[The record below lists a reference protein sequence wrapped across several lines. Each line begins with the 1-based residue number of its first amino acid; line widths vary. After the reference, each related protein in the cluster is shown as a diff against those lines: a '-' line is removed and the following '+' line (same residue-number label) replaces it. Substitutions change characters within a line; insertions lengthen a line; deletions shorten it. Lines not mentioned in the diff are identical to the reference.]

1 LLGNRSSGR
10 LFVRLVLELLCS
22 DSPGDL
28 QKKQANKAD
37 RGAGS
42 MPRMLSS
49 VAGLGL
55 LMIGA
60 SYYNV
65 HAARLQDTGAAARGA
80 QAAAIPAAP
89 TAAEQRALLDKYCV
103 TCHNQ
108 RAKVAGLTLDAVDIE
123 HLGESPETWE
133 KVAHMLRTGAMP
145 PTGRPRPE
153 PAAAATLVTFLEDG
167 LDKAAAAA
175 PNAGRIPPHRLNRT
189 EYANAVRD
197 LLSVDIPATLLPPDN
212 SILGFD
218 NIAGALTVS
227 PMLLERYMTVA
238 RQVSRL
244 AVGDTTM
251 MVAPVTYNIDSSLR
265 QTDRATEDLP
275 FGARGVTVRHTFPL
289 DGEYVVQVRLKR
301 TQNEYI
307 RGLGR
312 KAQPMELRVDGE
324 RVKVFGE
331 AGLMKGIPP
340 VEGYTQSDLGSAD
353 WEKNSLDGDASLQVR
368 FSAKA
373 GTRLLAFSLP
383 GRRWVPDE
391 DFVLPPRA
399 GREENRDGNI
409 DIKTVEITGPYNVK
423 TPEDSASRKKI
434 FSCYPS
440 SDSDQERCASTIL
453 STLAKRAYRRPVSE
467 KDVQT
472 LMQFCRSGLVRG
484 FDGCIQSALER
495 ILASPYFLYRVEGG
509 LADSSEA
516 AAGKPSARVEPSGP
530 MYRNVFLSM
539 AAPRGDVLASP
550 SPTGPMPLGDVDLA
564 SRLSFFLWSS
574 IPDDQLLDL
583 ATQHKLH
590 DPAVLDKQV
599 RRMLA
604 DPKSRALVDNF
615 ADQWLDLRRL
625 EAAAPVEREFPDFDG
640 ELRQSFREETER
652 FIDSMIRDDRPIPE
666 LLSSNYSFINE
677 RLARHYLIP
686 NVVGN
691 RFRKVRMPDVR
702 AGLLGQGSIL
712 LVTSQANRTSP
723 VLRGKFVLDN
733 ILGSPVPP
741 PPPNVAAGFKTE
753 NEQGA
758 TGSVREALEKH
769 RANAV
774 CANCHARMDPWGF
787 ALENFDG
794 IGAQRWDDGGY
805 EIDTTA
811 VLLDGTKIDG
821 PAGVRK
827 VLLARSDQF
836 VSTVSEKLMV
846 YALGRP
852 VEYYDRPALRK
863 ISKEAAAHEN
873 RWSSLILGVINSMP
887 FQYQTKGAE

>member
-1 LLGNRSSGR
+1 MSR
-10 LFVRLVLELLCS
+10 
-22 DSPGDL
+22 
-28 QKKQANKAD
+28 
-37 RGAGS
+37 
-42 MPRMLSS
+42 SS
-49 VAGLGL
+49 VAWLGL
-55 LMIGA
+55 LLAGA
-60 SYYNV
+60 GYYNV
-65 HAARLQDTGAAARGA
+65 HAARLQDTGAAARKA
-80 QAAAIPAAP
+80 ETQASPVPA
-89 TAAEQRALLDKYCV
+89 TAVEQRALLDKYCV
-103 TCHNQ
+103 ACHNQ
-108 RAKVAGLTLDAVDIE
+108 RAKVAGLTLDTVDIE
-123 HLGESPETWE
+123 HLSESPETWE

-153 PAAAATLVTFLEDG
+153 PMAAAQLVTFLEEG
-167 LDKAAAAA
+167 LDRAAAAA

-197 LLSVDIPATLLPPDN
+197 LLGVDIPSSSLPPDN

-218 NIAGALTVS
+218 NIAGALSVS
-227 PMLLERYMTVA
+227 PMLLERYMAVA

-251 MVAPVTYNIDSSLR
+251 MIAPVTYNIDSSLR

-275 FGARGVTVRHTFPL
+275 FGARGVTVKHTFPL
-289 DGEYVVQVRLKR
+289 DGEYVLQVRLKR

-324 RVKVFGE
+324 RVTVFAE

-340 VEGYTQSDLGSAD
+340 VEGYTQSDLGSKD
-353 WEKNSLDGDASLQVR
+353 WEKNSLDGDAALQVR
-368 FSAKA
+368 FQARA
-373 GTRLLAFSLP
+373 GTRLLAVSLP
-383 GRRWVPDE
+383 GRHWMPDE

-409 DIKTVEITGPYNVK
+409 DIKTVEITGPFNVK
-423 TPEDSASRKKI
+423 TPEESASRKKI
-434 FSCYPS
+434 FSCHPTN
-440 SDSDQERCASTIL
+440 DADQERCAATIL
-453 STLAKRAYRRPVSE
+453 STLAMRAYRRPVTDH
-467 KDVQT
+467 DVQT
-472 LMQFCRSGLVRG
+472 LMEFCHSGLVHG

-509 LADSSEA
+509 LAESDQKA
-516 AAGKPSARVEPSGP
+516 VGKPSAQMAPSGP
-530 MYRNVFLSM
+530 RSQSVFFSM
-539 AAPRGDVLASP
+539 ATPKGGDLAPATVS
-550 SPTGPMPLGDVDLA
+550 SGPIAVSDLDLA

-583 ATQHKLH
+583 AVQHKLH
-590 DPAVLDKQV
+590 DPAILDKQV
-599 RRMLA
+599 TRMLA
-604 DPKSRALVDNF
+604 DPRSRALVDNF

-640 ELRQSFREETER
+640 ELRAAFREETER
-652 FIDSMIRDDRPIPE
+652 FIDSMLREDRPIVE
-666 LLSSNYSFINE
+666 LLSADYSFINE

-686 NVVGN
+686 NIIGN
-691 RFRKVRMPDVR
+691 RFRRVKMPEQR

-723 VLRGKFVLDN
+723 VLRGKFILDN

-753 NEQGA
+753 NEQG
-758 TGSVREALEKH
+758 TPVTVREALEKH
-769 RANAV
+769 RANPV

-787 ALENFDG
+787 ALETFDG
-794 IGAQRWDDGGY
+794 IGAERWDDGGY

-811 VLLDGTKIDG
+811 TLLDGTKLEG

-827 VLLARSDQF
+827 VLLARGDQF
-836 VSTVSEKLMV
+836 VATVSEKLMV

-863 ISKEAAAHEN
+863 ITKEAAANAN
-873 RWSSLILGVINSMP
+873 RWSSVILGVVNSMP
-887 FQYQTKGAE
+887 FQYQMKGAE

>member
-1 LLGNRSSGR
+1 
-10 LFVRLVLELLCS
+10 
-22 DSPGDL
+22 
-28 QKKQANKAD
+28 
-37 RGAGS
+37 
-42 MPRMLSS
+42 M
-49 VAGLGL
+49 
-55 LMIGA
+55 
-60 SYYNV
+60 
-65 HAARLQDTGAAARGA
+65 
-80 QAAAIPAAP
+80 
-89 TAAEQRALLDKYCV
+89 
-103 TCHNQ
+103 
-108 RAKVAGLTLDAVDIE
+108 DIE
-123 HLGESPETWE
+123 HLTESPETWE

-153 PAAAATLVTFLEDG
+153 PAAAATMVTFLEDG
-167 LDKAAAAA
+167 LDRAAAAA

-197 LLSVDIPATLLPPDN
+197 LLNVNIPSSLLPVDN

-218 NIAGALTVS
+218 NIAGALTIS

-251 MVAPVTYNIDSSLR
+251 MIAPVTYNIDSSLR

-275 FGARGVTVRHTFPL
+275 FGARGVTVTHTFPL

-312 KAQPMELRVDGE
+312 QAQPMELRIDGE
-324 RVKVFGE
+324 RVKVFSE

-353 WEKNSLDGDASLQVR
+353 WEKNSLDGDGSLQVR
-368 FSAKA
+368 FPAKA
-373 GTRLLAFSLP
+373 GTRLLALSLP
-383 GRRWVPDE
+383 SRRWMPDE

-409 DIKTVEITGPYNVK
+409 DIKTVEITGPFNVK
-423 TPEDSASRKKI
+423 RPEDSASRKKI
-434 FSCYPS
+434 FTCYPS
-440 SDSDQERCASTIL
+440 NASEQEACATTIL
-453 STLAKRAYRRPVSE
+453 STLARRAYRRPVSE

-472 LMQFCRSGLVRG
+472 LMTFCQAGLAKG
-484 FDGCIQSALER
+484 FDTCIQTALER

-509 LADSSEA
+509 SLAETDKPA
-516 AAGKPSARVEPSGP
+516 NGKPSARVEPSGP
-530 MYRNVFLSM
+530 MYRNAFFAM
-539 AAPRGDVLASP
+539 AAPKAFDLAAATTTSDAP
-550 SPTGPMPLGDVDLA
+550 VPVSDLDMA

-574 IPDDQLLDL
+574 VPDDQLLDL
-583 ATQHKLH
+583 AIQHKLH

-604 DPKSRALVDNF
+604 DPRSRSLVDNF

-640 ELRQSFREETER
+640 ELRASFREETER
-652 FIDSMIRDDRPIPE
+652 YIDSMLRDDRPIPE
-666 LLSSNYSFINE
+666 LLSANYSFINE

-686 NVVGN
+686 NIVGN
-691 RFRKVRMPDVR
+691 RFRRVTMPPDR

-753 NEQGA
+753 NEQGG
-758 TGSVREALEKH
+758 TVTVREALEKH
-769 RANAV
+769 RANPV

-787 ALENFDG
+787 ALETFDG

-811 VLLDGTKIDG
+811 TLLDGTKLEG

-827 VLLARSDQF
+827 VLLSKSDQF

-863 ISKEAAAHEN
+863 ITKDATAHEN
-873 RWSSLILGVINSMP
+873 RWSSVILGVVNSMP
-887 FQYQTKGAE
+887 FQYQMKGAE